1 MVNVVPLFGDERKIY
16 RPFETY
22 LDYYPLGRI
31 GDLSVILMFDDELY
45 PRYLSRLYK
54 GQIVL

>member
-22 LDYYPLGRI
+22 LDYIRSDASGIYPL
-31 GDLSVILMFDDELY
+31 S
-45 PRYLSRLYK
+45 
-54 GQIVL
+54 